1 MKPAKEKHERLPI
14 KVFTDQRPPS
24 RHKTPQRAVGLEY
37 LRGTNKHSNDSLDFK
52 MLDIESDES
61 SNEKDE
67 LSFTTPL
74 RKNSVDPTFLKKNKT
89 SKRSDLS
96 LLNSAYRPAK
106 HTSVVRGA
114 KKAWEWEVDTKS
126 ERRTKMITPKQ
137 GKNQFE
143 EEEGKRQFKVR
154 GKEIKI
160 GAWNNF
166 KKKASDIPLI
176 VNKRDSLNS
185 SYHNIFEEAEKV
197 PDKPKRQENTS
208 NLQESTRKRR
218 STNNVN
224 IRTKSNP
231 HKNRFM
237 QNLGFSSTLEPEF
250 LKLFAQDDVVS

>member
-14 KVFTDQRPPS
+14 KAFNDQRPPS

-37 LRGTNKHSNDSLDFK
+37 LRGNKHSNDSLDFN

-61 SNEKDE
+61 LNENEE

-74 RKNSVDPTFLKKNKT
+74 RKNSVDPTLLRKNNT
-89 SKRSDLS
+89 KRSDLS
-96 LLNSAYRPAK
+96 LINHSTRNAK
-106 HTSVVRGA
+106 HVSVARPA
-114 KKAWEWEVDTKS
+114 KKAWEWEVENKS
-126 ERRTKMITPKQ
+126 ERKTKMITPKQ

-143 EEEGKRQFKVR
+143 EDEGKRQFKVR

-160 GAWNNF
+160 GSLNSS
-166 KKKASDIPLI
+166 KKKPSDIPLI

-197 PDKPKRQENTS
+197 PDKPKRPENTS
-208 NLQESTRKRR
+208 NLQEGIRKRR